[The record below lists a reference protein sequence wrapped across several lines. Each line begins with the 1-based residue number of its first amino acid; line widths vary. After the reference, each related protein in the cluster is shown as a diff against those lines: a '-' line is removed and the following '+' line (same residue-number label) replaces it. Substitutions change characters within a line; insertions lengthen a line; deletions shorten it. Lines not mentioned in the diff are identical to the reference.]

1 MAATGTAPM
10 VTRTGNSQRTS
21 DGAQAR
27 EHQRMPI
34 AESDRL
40 FHWPLG
46 GDRMITPPQRSGPL
60 IMARMVAEKA
70 DVIGPLAE
78 VFREH
83 GYEGASLALIGKA
96 TVSARAASTTSS
108 PTGRKRW
115 CGLFSMRSANGFED
129 AIYAPL
135 RNESDA
141 NRAIC
146 AMLAS
151 TAQYFRS
158 GRRVCL
164 VGALAVANT
173 RDLFAQA
180 IRGYFVAWVDAL
192 QSALVRQG
200 READQSR
207 MLAEEAVLAIQG
219 AIVLSRAMDD
229 PAVFQRAIDQLRHRL
244 VIGNDPTTK

>member
-1 MAATGTAPM
+1 
-10 VTRTGNSQRTS
+10 
-21 DGAQAR
+21 
-27 EHQRMPI
+27 
-34 AESDRL
+34 
-40 FHWPLG
+40 
-46 GDRMITPPQRSGPL
+46 
-60 IMARMVAEKA
+60 MARMVAERA
-70 DVIGPLAE
+70 DAIAPLAE

-96 TVSARAASTTSS
+96 TGLGKGSLYHFFPNGKEEMVRAVL
-108 PTGRKRW
+108 GDIGQW
-115 CGLFSMRSANGFED
+115 FED
-129 AIYAPL
+129 AVYSPL
-135 RNESDA
+135 RNESDV
-141 NRAIC
+141 NGAIR

-151 TAQYFRS
+151 TDQYFRS

-192 QSALVRQG
+192 QSALIRQG

-207 MLAEEAVLAIQG
+207 LLAEEAVLAIQG

-229 PAVFQRAIDQLRHRL
+229 PAVFQRAIDQLRRRL
-244 VIGNDPTTK
+244 VIESDTSNNEGTTDVSPQNEGRLV